1 MSEHIAAQDAHG
13 GTPIWDRPI
22 PHSAARAPMLWLLG
36 AHGGAGVS
44 TLERV
49 LAPAADTQ
57 RRWPAVLDGE
67 SPFVAIV
74 ARETLDGLARAHEL
88 LRQHRAGNAGPSR
101 VLGLITCAHQPGRVP
116 LDIRRYRRVID
127 ELVPESG
134 RWRVGWQPAW
144 PLTQREDLPV
154 WTPDSPYPSRG
165 SDPLAAAREL
175 GHHLLAAVSATATED
190 AIINRLA
197 GETAA

>member
-1 MSEHIAAQDAHG
+1 M
-13 GTPIWDRPI
+13 WDRPV
-22 PHSAARAPMLWLLG
+22 PHSGARAPMVWLLG

-49 LAPAADTQ
+49 LAPAADAQ

-67 SPFVAIV
+67 SPFVVIV

-88 LRQHRAGNAGPSR
+88 LRQHRAGNAGPSH

-127 ELVPESG
+127 ELVPEGGS
-134 RWRVGWQPAW
+134 WRVGWQPAW
-144 PLTQREDLPV
+144 PLTQRSDLPV
-154 WTPDSPYPSRG
+154 WRPDSPYPSRG

-175 GHHLLAAVSATATED
+175 GHHLLAAVSATAT
-190 AIINRLA
+190 R
-197 GETAA
+197 ETTDQLTTGAAA